1 MKKGIST
8 IIATILLL
16 IITIAL
22 TGTAYMFV
30 SGMIGTRISQTIS
43 ADISCVNGKVVL
55 IVYNQGT
62 DVINN
67 TATTKELKIY
77 INNADK
83 TDFFEENVVLN
94 DKTYG
99 IVPHGNTVVI
109 SSNTYTGKQSI
120 MLMTSSNSQ
129 NGDVFC

>member
-22 TGTAYMFV
+22 VGTSYMFI
-30 SGMIGTRISQTIS
+30 SGMIGARISQTIS
-43 ADISCVNGKVVL
+43 ADVSCVNGKIVL

-62 DVINN
+62 DMINN

-77 INNADK
+77 ISNADK
-83 TDFFEENVVLN
+83 TDFFEENGVLN
-94 DKTYG
+94 AKTYG
-99 IVPHGNTVVI
+99 IVPHGNTVLI
-109 SSNTYTGKQSI
+109 SNSTYSGGQKMMIITSSNTQT
-120 MLMTSSNSQ
+120 
-129 NGDVFC
+129 GDVFC